1 MEVPSPSL
9 HFCSFFNYLFFHGK
23 VTGILIVSLILQWV
37 GVSKI
42 TSGIRTLVFGQRGQ
56 AAPVPPVPV
65 VGAQVAGAN
74 PA

>member
-1 MEVPSPSL
+1 MQVPSPSL

-42 TSGIRTLVFGQRGQ
+42 TSGIRTLVFGQRQ
-56 AAPVPPVPV
+56 ADAAPVPPV
-65 VGAQVAGAN
+65 VGAQVAVN